1 MCRRRRAPLSHPLD
15 RENLHPGRLWR
26 IRKLYRGWGYM
37 QELTFQIDGMHCG
50 ACVRRVTSAL
60 QSVEGVTV
68 NSVEVGSAK
77 VAFDGS
83 EITAQEITAAL
94 DRNGFPARVQS

>member
-1 MCRRRRAPLSHPLD
+1 M
-15 RENLHPGRLWR
+15 ENTLNLA
-26 IRKLYRGWGYM
+26 I
-37 QELTFQIDGMHCG
+37 EGMHCG

-77 VAFDGS
+77 VVFNAA
-83 EITAQEITAAL
+83 EITAQDITAAL
-94 DRNGFPARVQS
+94 DRNGFPARVQQQ

>member
-1 MCRRRRAPLSHPLD
+1 M
-15 RENLHPGRLWR
+15 ENTLNLV
-26 IRKLYRGWGYM
+26 I
-37 QELTFQIDGMHCG
+37 EGMHCG

-60 QSVEGVTV
+60 QSVEGLTV
-68 NSVEVGSAK
+68 NWVEVGSAK

-94 DRNGFPARVQS
+94 DRNGFPARAQQ